1 MGAAGC
7 EHLFHHHD
15 NAEVEINFDSTAPG
29 KLPEGWKVAET
40 AGKGKTAK
48 WSVVKDSTA
57 PSGGNAL
64 ALIETKNSGRTF
76 NLLIAEEMG
85 SYKDM
90 EIELK
95 IKSVSGKQDQGGG
108 FIWRAKD
115 ADNYYVARWNPL
127 EDNFRVYYVKNG
139 KRQQIAS
146 AKIKAD
152 PNKWHEMEIKHFGTT
167 IIAEFDDKELLKIE
181 DKTFTKAGKVGLWTK
196 ADAATKF
203 DDFVIKLEADDD

>member
-1 MGAAGC
+1 VGYVITGDVKSGFITK
-7 EHLFHHHD
+7 ENVDLYD
-15 NAEVEINFDSTAPG
+15 LKKVISSYSVIYSVEKKVRTAVCPNCG
-29 KLPEGWKVAET
+29 DPVEEMVIPKLL
-40 AGKGKTAK
+40 
-48 WSVVKDSTA
+48 VKLNDE
-57 PSGGNAL
+57 
-64 ALIETKNSGRTF
+64 LIELSS
-76 NLLIAEEMG
+76 EMG